1 MDVERNGGATTQESF
16 FAPVRRSL
24 AGIIALSVI
33 GAISGVIPFI
43 AIVELARTLLPALAG
58 GEVDA
63 GRMWTIVV
71 VAVAALFVSFGAAFL
86 SGMVSHLADAELQH
100 PHRPA
105 PAAAASRLV
114 RPTLATPSTAKSP
127 LWVAG
132 SSPRVHQLARYTM
145 PPSDAVWPPV

>member
-58 GEVDA
+58 G
-63 GRMWTIVV
+63 GR
-71 VAVAALFVSFGAAFL
+71 GPPP
-86 SGMVSHLADAELQH
+86 AE
-100 PHRPA
+100 
-105 PAAAASRLV
+105 
-114 RPTLATPSTAKSP
+114 
-127 LWVAG
+127 AG
-132 SSPRVHQLARYTM
+132 SPRSARSTRV
-145 PPSDAVWPPV
+145 PR